1 MVLLLDCLK
10 RRENWPE
17 EFITALE
24 ECNHSAIAAEVRNE
38 YNALKGSKSDVRF
51 NGGHFHWFKRS
62 YSSQSCGPLLIKQII
77 M

>member
-24 ECNHSAIAAEVRNE
+24 ECNHSTIAAEIRNE
-38 YNALKGSKSDVRF
+38 YNALKGSKSDVRVQVPWLPWS
-51 NGGHFHWFKRS
+51 HCSR
-62 YSSQSCGPLLIKQII
+62 SCGEQI
-77 M
+77 MM

>member
-24 ECNHSAIAAEVRNE
+24 ECNHSTIAAEIRNE
-38 YNALKGSKSDVRF
+38 YNALKGSKSDVPSP
-51 NGGHFHWFKRS
+51 KAVIIC
-62 YSSQSCGPLLIKQII
+62 SSDRL
-77 M
+77 